1 MALLLF
7 YSVIK
12 FLLITLT
19 QKSSKGHAASREA
32 GQHARK
38 ERVSVKEK
46 ELIILNL
53 IFKKVFLM

>member
-19 QKSSKGHAASREA
+19 QRSSKGHAVSRERWPSC
-32 GQHARK
+32 Q
-38 ERVSVKEK
+38 ERECVADIKRYLQRTVQGNDKR
-46 ELIILNL
+46 L
-53 IFKKVFLM
+53 

>member
-19 QKSSKGHAASREA
+19 QRSSKGHAVSWEA
-32 GQHARK
+32 GHPARRGEGVDGGYK
-38 ERVSVKEK
+38 EVFIMNRTKE
-46 ELIILNL
+46 
-53 IFKKVFLM
+53 